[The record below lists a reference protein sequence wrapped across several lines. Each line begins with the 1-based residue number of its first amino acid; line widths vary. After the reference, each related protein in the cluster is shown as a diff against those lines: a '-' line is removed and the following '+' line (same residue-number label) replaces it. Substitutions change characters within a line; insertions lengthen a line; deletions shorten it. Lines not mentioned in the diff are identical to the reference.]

1 MQKNKMQK
9 GNKAILITL
18 YLKIITF
25 VLVLFFLVAFSVIP
39 DKELGNVLSLLTVI
53 LWGGANLAFV
63 IAAVFALI
71 DCVRLYKAG
80 QLGLL
85 RSNTRNIKFGA
96 IPYFVLNFLLWIF
109 ITLVMIMASRGLFIF
124 TPIPFLLV
132 LPVID
137 SFFCVLVTS
146 IYSIGFT
153 VGLKRFGLMSGG
165 AAAGLVVMQLMFV
178 LDEVA
183 AAVLIATKRYKG

>member
-1 MQKNKMQK
+1 MKK

-25 VLVLFFLVAFSVIP
+25 VLMLVCLIFSGRF
-39 DKELGNVLSLLTVI
+39 DRETENALAGLTVV
-53 LWGGANLAFV
+53 LWGGANLAFI
-63 IAAVFALI
+63 IAAIFAI
-71 DCVRLYKAG
+71 VDSVRLYRAG

-96 IPYFVLNFLLWIF
+96 IPYFVVNFLLWIF
-109 ITLVMIMASRGLFIF
+109 IAIVLTMGTRGLFIVSGLM
-124 TPIPFLLV
+124 FLLI

-137 SFFCVLVTS
+137 SFFCVMVTS
-146 IYSIGFT
+146 VYSIGFT
-153 VGLKRFGLMSGG
+153 AGLKRFGLMSGG
-165 AAAGLVVMQLMFV
+165 AAAALIVMQFLFV

-183 AAVLIATKRYKG
+183 AVVLIATKRYKG